1 MKSIIKW
8 TIISLIQ
15 LIESYE
21 ARATQYLPQDDLT
34 DKIQDTLELE
44 GYEVLTDSGYQP
56 MPSIHLTK
64 PFTIWEVK
72 TNTGRTLR
80 GADTHIL
87 FDEYLHEVYIKDL
100 KINHGVMTNDGVE
113 LITSIKSFKSKV
125 QMFDATV
132 DHPDH
137 RYYTNGFLSHNT
149 VTASIFNAWYITF
162 NYDKTTLLLA
172 NKSESTKEIID
183 KAKVVV
189 ENLPFFMKPGIIKY
203 DVMNVRADNGCRL
216 VGQSTTAKSGIGFT
230 IHNLYLDEFAHIHPT
245 IVDSFYE
252 NVYPTLSASKISRIN
267 ITSTPNGFNK
277 FYEIYSEAE
286 KGNNEYVATRI
297 DWWQHPDRDDAWYK
311 RELGNLGSED
321 AFNRQYGNEFT
332 SSSSLLLSPGTMKHL
347 RSNAKKFE
355 WYDFEE
361 FDNIHIDTKGYLGF
375 DPDWDVE
382 DAANSQRYY
391 LFSVDIAEGNGGDYS
406 VINMFEVVPM
416 EDDDIRNFVSPGAM
430 YDFFKLKQ
438 VGVFKSNEH
447 PIEDFAKILY
457 TLAID
462 IFNAENTKMVI
473 EYNTY
478 GTILLKYLST
488 VFPGRNDFEDEMVLR
503 FKHRHDAK
511 TLKPGIRLKSDNK
524 SVFCQN
530 FKKLIEMNRLKLS
543 DIDTVQ
549 EASLFGVLKNNS
561 YGAQMG
567 HDDIIMTAI
576 TATEFFGTTD
586 YADYVEEL
594 LDIIDP
600 EKHSLMEETL
610 YKGSD
615 VQGDLQFD
623 IYSLLG

>member
-1 MKSIIKW
+1 MSDYVGDNRWVPKGESADDASKLIWSSKSINELLLALDQGYRPAVSMPFYEGKQFLRRGNIVFEY
-8 TIISLIQ
+8 TNEEISELAKCANDIVYFA
-15 LIESYE
+15 ENY
-21 ARATQYLPQDDLT
+21 AVVMT
-34 DKIQDTLELE
+34 DNGVQQ
-44 GYEVLTDSGYQP
+44 V
-56 MPSIHLTK
+56 
-64 PFTIWEVK
+64 
-72 TNTGRTLR
+72 TLR
-80 GADTHIL
+80 DYQKEMLRDFQNNRFNIVLA
-87 FDEYLHEVYIKDL
+87 
-100 KINHGVMTNDGVE
+100 
-113 LITSIKSFKSKV
+113 SR
-125 QMFDATV
+125 QM
-132 DHPDH
+132 
-137 RYYTNGFLSHNT
+137 GKT
-149 VTASIFNAWYITF
+149 VTASIFNAWYLTF

-183 KAKVVV
+183 KAKVVL

-277 FYEIYSEAE
+277 FYEIYADAE
-286 KGNNEYVATRI
+286 KGDNEYKATRI
-297 DWWQHPDRDDAWYK
+297 DWWQHPDRDDAWYQ

-332 SSSSLLLSPGTMKHL
+332 SSSSLLLSPGTLKVM
-347 RSNAKKFE
+347 RQGAKKLE

-361 FDNIHIDTKGYLGF
+361 FDNIQLDTKGFLGF
-375 DPDWDVE
+375 SPDFDPE
-382 DAANSQRYY
+382 DSNNSQKYFM
-391 LFSVDIAEGNGGDYS
+391 FSVDIAEGNGGDYS
-406 VINMFEVVPM
+406 VINMFEVEPM
-416 EDDDIRNFVSPGAM
+416 ADYDIENFVNPGAM
-430 YDFFKLKQ
+430 YDFFRLNQ
-438 VGVFKSNEH
+438 VGVFRSNEH

-457 TLAID
+457 TLALD
-462 IFNAENTKMVI
+462 IFNGENTKLII

-478 GTILLKYLST
+478 GSILLQYLQT

-530 FKKLIEMNRLKLS
+530 FKKQVETGKIKVN
-543 DIDTVQ
+543 DVVTVH
-549 EASLFGVLKNNS
+549 EASLFGVLRNGS

-576 TATEFFGTTD
+576 TATEFFTTTD

-594 LDIIDP
+594 LDIIDQD
-600 EKHSLMEETL
+600 KVKLMEKTL
-610 YKGSD
+610 YKDSDIQDGS
-615 VQGDLQFD
+615 LQYD
-623 IYSLLG
+623 IYDLL

>member
-1 MKSIIKW
+1 MSDYVGDNRWVPKGQSQDEANKLIWSTKSINELLLALDQGYRPAVSMPFYEGKQFLRRGNIVFEY
-8 TIISLIQ
+8 TEEEISEL
-15 LIESYE
+15 
-21 ARATQYLPQDDLT
+21 ARCAND
-34 DKIQDTLELE
+34 I
-44 GYEVLTDSGYQP
+44 
-56 MPSIHLTK
+56 
-64 PFTIWEVK
+64 
-72 TNTGRTLR
+72 
-80 GADTHIL
+80 
-87 FDEYLHEVYIKDL
+87 VYFAE
-100 KINHGVMTNDGVE
+100 NYAVVMTDNGVQQVK
-113 LITSIKSFKSKV
+113 LRDYQKDMLRDFQNNRFNIVLASR
-125 QMFDATV
+125 QM
-132 DHPDH
+132 
-137 RYYTNGFLSHNT
+137 GKT
-149 VTASIFNAWYITF
+149 VTASIFNAWYLTF

-203 DVMNVRADNGCRL
+203 DVMNVRSDNGCRL

-277 FYEIYSEAE
+277 FYEIYADAE
-286 KGNNEYVATRI
+286 QQKNEYKATRI
-297 DWWQHPDRDDAWYK
+297 DWWQHPDRDDAWYQ

-332 SSSSLLLSPGTMKHL
+332 SSSSLLLSPGTMKVM
-347 RSNAKKFE
+347 RQEAKKLE

-361 FDNIHIDTKGYLGF
+361 FDNIQLDTKGFLGF
-375 DPDWDVE
+375 SPHFDPE
-382 DAANSQRYY
+382 DAANSQKYY
-391 LFSVDIAEGNGGDYS
+391 MFSVDIAEGNGGDYS
-406 VINMFEVVPM
+406 VINMFEVEPM
-416 EDDDIRNFVSPGAM
+416 EDKDIENFVNPGAM
-430 YDFFKLKQ
+430 YDFFRLNQ
-438 VGVFKSNEH
+438 VGVFRSNEH
-447 PIEDFAKILY
+447 PIEEFAKVLY
-457 TLAID
+457 TLALD
-462 IFNAENTKMVI
+462 IFNGENTKLII

-478 GTILLKYLST
+478 GSILLQYLST

-530 FKKLIEMNRLKLS
+530 FKKQVETNKIKIN
-543 DIDTVQ
+543 DVVTVH
-549 EASLFGVLKNNS
+549 EASLFGVLRNGS

-576 TATEFFGTTD
+576 TATEFFTTTD

-594 LDIIDP
+594 LDIIDQD
-600 EKHSLMEETL
+600 KVKLMENTL
-610 YKGSD
+610 YKDSDIQDGS
-615 VQGDLQFD
+615 LQYD
-623 IYSLLG
+623 IYDLL

>member
-1 MKSIIKW
+1 MSDYVGDNRWIPKGESADEASKLIWSTKSVNE
-8 TIISLIQ
+8 L
-15 LIESYE
+15 LL
-21 ARATQYLPQDDLT
+21 AL
-34 DKIQDTLELE
+34 DK
-44 GYEVLTDSGYQP
+44 GYRPKVP
-56 MPSIHLTK
+56 MPFYEGK
-64 PFTIWEVK
+64 QF
-72 TNTGRTLR
+72 LR
-80 GADTHIL
+80 KGNIV
-87 FDEYLHEVYIKDL
+87 FEYTEEEIAELARCANDIVYFAEKYAV
-100 KINHGVMTNDGVE
+100 VMTDDGVQQVK
-113 LITSIKSFKSKV
+113 LRDYQK
-125 QMFDATV
+125 QM
-132 DHPDH
+132 
-137 RYYTNGFLSHNT
+137 LSDFQHNRFNIVLASRQMGKT

-183 KAKVVV
+183 KAKVVI

-216 VGQSTTAKSGIGFT
+216 IGQSTTAKSGIGFT

-252 NVYPTLSASKISRIN
+252 NVYPTLSASKVSRIN

-277 FYEIYSEAE
+277 FYEIFAEAE
-286 KGNNEYVATRI
+286 KGNNEYKATRI
-297 DWWQHPDRDDAWYK
+297 DWWQHPERDDAWYK
-311 RELGNLGSED
+311 RELANLGSEE

-382 DAANSQRYY
+382 DAANSQRFY

-406 VINMFEVVPM
+406 VINMFEVEPM
-416 EDDDIRNFVSPGAM
+416 TDDDIRNFISPGAM
-430 YDFFKLKQ
+430 YDFFRLRQ

-457 TLAID
+457 TLAVD
-462 IFNAENTKMVI
+462 IFNPENLKMVI
-473 EYNTY
+473 EFNTY

-503 FKHRHDAK
+503 FKHRHDSRV
-511 TLKPGIRLKSDNK
+511 LKPGLKLKSDNK

-530 FKKLIEMNRLKLS
+530 FKKLIEMNKMKLA
-543 DIDTVQ
+543 DINTIQ
-549 EASLFGVLKNNS
+549 EASLFGTLKNNN

-586 YADYVEEL
+586 YADYIEEM
-594 LDIIDP
+594 LDLIDP
-600 EKHSLMEETL
+600 EKHNLMEEIL
-610 YKGSD
+610 YNEND
-615 VQGDLQFD
+615 IQGDMQFD
-623 IYSLLG
+623 IYSLI

>member
-1 MKSIIKW
+1 MSDYVGDNRWIPKGESEEAAAKLIWSTKSVNELLLALDKGYRPKVP
-8 TIISLIQ
+8 LPF
-15 LIESYE
+15 YE
-21 ARATQYLPQDDLT
+21 GKQFLRKGNIVFEYTEAEIT
-34 DKIQDTLELE
+34 ELAKCAN
-44 GYEVLTDSGYQP
+44 D
-56 MPSIHLTK
+56 I
-64 PFTIWEVK
+64 
-72 TNTGRTLR
+72 
-80 GADTHIL
+80 
-87 FDEYLHEVYIKDL
+87 VYFAEKYAV
-100 KINHGVMTNDGVE
+100 VMTDDGVQQVR
-113 LITSIKSFKSKV
+113 LRDYQK
-125 QMFDATV
+125 QMLRDFQ
-132 DHPDH
+132 
-137 RYYTNGFLSHNT
+137 HNRFNIVLASRQMGKT

-203 DVMNVRADNGCRL
+203 DVMNVRSDNGCRL

-286 KGNNEYVATRI
+286 KCNNEYVATRI

-332 SSSSLLLSPGTMKHL
+332 SSSSLLLSPGTMRHL

-382 DAANSQRYY
+382 DASNSQRYY

-462 IFNAENTKMVI
+462 IFNEENTKMVI

-478 GTILLKYLST
+478 GSILLKYLST

-530 FKKLIEMNRLKLS
+530 FKKLIEMNKLKLS

-586 YADYVEEL
+586 YADYIEEL

-600 EKHSLMEETL
+600 EKHTLMEEVL
-610 YKGSD
+610 YKESD

-623 IYSLLG
+623 IYDLL

>member
-1 MKSIIKW
+1 M
-8 TIISLIQ
+8 TDEGIQ
-15 LIESYE
+15 QVKLRDYQKDMLRDFQHNRFNI
-21 ARATQYLPQDDLT
+21 
-34 DKIQDTLELE
+34 
-44 GYEVLTDSGYQP
+44 VLAS
-56 MPSIHLTK
+56 
-64 PFTIWEVK
+64 
-72 TNTGRTLR
+72 R
-80 GADTHIL
+80 
-87 FDEYLHEVYIKDL
+87 
-100 KINHGVMTNDGVE
+100 
-113 LITSIKSFKSKV
+113 
-125 QMFDATV
+125 QM
-132 DHPDH
+132 
-137 RYYTNGFLSHNT
+137 GKT
-149 VTASIFNAWYITF
+149 VTASIFNAWYLTF
-162 NYDKTTLLLA
+162 NFDKTTLLLA

-183 KAKVVV
+183 KAKVVL
-189 ENLPFFMKPGIIKY
+189 ENLPYFMKPGIIKY
-203 DVMNVRADNGCRL
+203 DVMNVRSDNGCRL

-230 IHNLYLDEFAHIHPT
+230 IHNLYLDEFAHVHPT

-277 FYEIYSEAE
+277 FYNIYSEAE
-286 KGNNEYVATRI
+286 KGQNEYKATRI
-297 DWWQHPDRDDAWYK
+297 DWWQHPDRDDEWYK

-332 SSSSLLLSPGTMKHL
+332 SSSTLLLSPGTMKKI
-347 RSNAKKFE
+347 RQNAKPME

-375 DPDWDVE
+375 DKNFDVE
-382 DAANSQRYY
+382 DASNSQKYY
-391 LFSVDIAEGNGGDYS
+391 MFSVDIAEGNGGDYS
-406 VINMFEVVPM
+406 VINMFEVEPLA
-416 EDDDIRNFVSPGAM
+416 DYDIENFISPGAM
-430 YDFFKLKQ
+430 YDFFKLNQ
-438 VGVFKSNEH
+438 VGVFRSNEH

-462 IFNAENTKMVI
+462 IFNSENIKLII

-478 GTILLKYLST
+478 GSILLKYLST

-530 FKKLIEMNRLKLS
+530 FKKQIELGKIQIN
-543 DIDTVQ
+543 DIETVQ
-549 EASLFGVLKNNS
+549 EASLFGILRNNS

-594 LDIIDP
+594 LDIIP
-600 EKHSLMEETL
+600 QEKVQLMEKTL
-610 YKGSD
+610 YKESD
-615 VQGDLQFD
+615 TQGDLQYD
-623 IYSLLG
+623 IYDLL

>member
-1 MKSIIKW
+1 MGDYVGDNRWIPKGESEEEAAKLIWSTKSVNELLLALDKGYRPKVP
-8 TIISLIQ
+8 LPF
-15 LIESYE
+15 YE
-21 ARATQYLPQDDLT
+21 GKQFLRKGNIVFEYTEAEIT
-34 DKIQDTLELE
+34 ELAKCAN
-44 GYEVLTDSGYQP
+44 D
-56 MPSIHLTK
+56 I
-64 PFTIWEVK
+64 
-72 TNTGRTLR
+72 
-80 GADTHIL
+80 
-87 FDEYLHEVYIKDL
+87 VYFAEKYAV
-100 KINHGVMTNDGVE
+100 VMTDDGVQQVR
-113 LITSIKSFKSKV
+113 LRDYQK
-125 QMFDATV
+125 QMLRDFQ
-132 DHPDH
+132 
-137 RYYTNGFLSHNT
+137 HNRFNIVLASRQMGKT

-277 FYEIYSEAE
+277 FYEIFSEAE

-311 RELGNLGSED
+311 RELANLGSED

-406 VINMFEVVPM
+406 VINMFEVMPM

-462 IFNAENTKMVI
+462 IFNEENTKLVI

-478 GTILLKYLST
+478 GSILLKYLST

-503 FKHRHDAK
+503 FKHRHDSK

-530 FKKLIEMNRLKLS
+530 FKKLIEMNKLKLS

-600 EKHSLMEETL
+600 EKHSLMEEIL
-610 YKGSD
+610 YKETD

-623 IYSLLG
+623 IYDLL

>member
-1 MKSIIKW
+1 MGDYVGDNRWIPRGESEEEAAKLIWSTKSVNELLLALDKGYRPKVP
-8 TIISLIQ
+8 LPF
-15 LIESYE
+15 YE
-21 ARATQYLPQDDLT
+21 GKQFLRKGNIVFEYTEPEIT
-34 DKIQDTLELE
+34 ELAKCAN
-44 GYEVLTDSGYQP
+44 D
-56 MPSIHLTK
+56 I
-64 PFTIWEVK
+64 
-72 TNTGRTLR
+72 
-80 GADTHIL
+80 
-87 FDEYLHEVYIKDL
+87 VYFAEKYAV
-100 KINHGVMTNDGVE
+100 VMTDDGVQQVR
-113 LITSIKSFKSKV
+113 LRDYQK
-125 QMFDATV
+125 QMLRDFQ
-132 DHPDH
+132 
-137 RYYTNGFLSHNT
+137 HNRFNIVLASRQMGKT

-277 FYEIYSEAE
+277 FYEIFSEAE

-311 RELGNLGSED
+311 RELANLGSEE

-361 FDNIHIDTKGYLGF
+361 FDNIHIDTKGFLGF
-375 DPDWDVE
+375 NPDWDVE

-438 VGVFKSNEH
+438 VGIFKSNEH

-462 IFNAENTKMVI
+462 IFNSENTKMVI

-511 TLKPGIRLKSDNK
+511 TLKPGIRLRSDNK

-530 FKKLIEMNRLKLS
+530 FRKLIEMNRLKIT

-567 HDDIIMTAI
+567 HDDIIMSAI

-600 EKHSLMEETL
+600 EKHSLMEEIL
-610 YKGSD
+610 YKESD

-623 IYSLLG
+623 IYDLL